1 MSKLIAFWSP
11 SGAGATTLLLNS
23 AATLGARRVRLAAL
37 DFNLTTPS
45 LALHADLL
53 PHDAP
58 QRACLSQLLP
68 ALEGE
73 RLTAEELNR
82 VLLPANGFYMLPGML
97 DLAAASRLTA
107 EQVRQIVRTLS
118 ARCDL
123 MLADLAPA
131 LDSVGCRPL
140 LEMADQ
146 VLVVV
151 GPEIA
156 SRFHT
161 RRALL
166 ELERTALPSRLGL
179 LYNRAGAV
187 AAQQVG
193 LDIGLPV
200 MAAIPHLKGMER
212 LLEAGRIAT
221 LSQTPMPGLS
231 RFRGALEQ
239 VATQVMRG

>member
-1 MSKLIAFWSP
+1 MSRLIAFWSP
-11 SGAGATTLLLNS
+11 TGAGATTLLLNT
-23 AATLGARRVRLAAL
+23 AAALGARRVRLAAL

-58 QRACLSQLLP
+58 QRACLSHLLP

-73 RLTAEELNR
+73 RLTAEELGR
-82 VLLPANGFYMLPGML
+82 ALLPAHGFFMLPGML

-107 EQVRQIVRTLS
+107 GQIRQIVRTLS

-123 MLADLAPA
+123 ILADLTPSI
-131 LDSVGCRPL
+131 DSVGCRPL

-179 LYNRAGAV
+179 LYNRAAGIS
-187 AAQQVG
+187 AQQVG

-200 MAAIPHLKGMER
+200 MAVLPPLMGMES
-212 LLEAGRIAT
+212 LTEAGRIAA
-221 LSQTPMPGLS
+221 LSSAPMPGLQ
-231 RFRGALEQ
+231 RFRAALEQ